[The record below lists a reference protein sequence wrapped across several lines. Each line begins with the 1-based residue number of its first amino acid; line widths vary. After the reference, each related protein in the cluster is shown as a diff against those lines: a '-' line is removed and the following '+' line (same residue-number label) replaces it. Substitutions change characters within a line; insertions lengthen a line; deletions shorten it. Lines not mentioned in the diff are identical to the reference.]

1 MSHCAGAFPTLCCAA
16 WPLPLA
22 PGNSH
27 LLQPLILNPFLV
39 LCRHISLFIVSS
51 AITAWL
57 YLHSTCKA
65 VVLEQ
70 SRMQNWLGWSCTTS
84 LSVCASPQFLVPP
97 AGSSAGAGAA
107 RVPVS
112 APGKENCSKRSFVAQ
127 DGEGTPVRAGSGGS
141 LPQHWQIWCPYVPVQ
156 GALVTHFPI
165 DAWGWCSGN
174 CNL

>member
-84 LSVCASPQFLVPP
+84 LSVCASPPVLGATCRLFCW
-97 AGSSAGAGAA
+97 GWSSPSACLRSRERELQQTELCGTGWRGNPCPSRVWRVSATALA
-107 RVPVS
+107 DMVPVCACTRGFGDTLS
-112 APGKENCSKRSFVAQ
+112 
-127 DGEGTPVRAGSGGS
+127 
-141 LPQHWQIWCPYVPVQ
+141 H
-156 GALVTHFPI
+156 
-165 DAWGWCSGN
+165 
-174 CNL
+174 